1 MARKIYLLA
10 ILFSITFAAISQQLT
25 LDQLKGRWYA
35 TDGSNVLRLAIEDD
49 FVLFESEIWDIVNY
63 ETNTLQL
70 KNAERSIE
78 LVFENQGDIN
88 TLTFLGESDE
98 ISSKKSRSISKD
110 FAHASSISDDF
121 LKKDQVVLQGMI
133 IPNGEMPVTM
143 SVIYND
149 AFANDQ
155 KKFVSDV
162 DEKGRFKII
171 FPLEIPQSIMIS
183 SGNAFTSILS
193 KPGAKQGLIID
204 EASFSNLGSES
215 WFVVKQLDFMGDLSL
230 ENEEHRLLNPEFMKV
245 RDYFQNDSMVKSLDS
260 DGYQS
265 YRLGLMEKHMQFYT
279 NYFDSVD
286 VSQIIK
292 DYSLRNTRINAADD
306 LMRYTWMHGMKP
318 GINKIEFLKVPQ
330 EYLDKVLSLIDN
342 EVEEMMAD
350 RFPAVAR
357 ELAMSPSSADRRKL
371 MDLYITN
378 VYEFLKT
385 ENLPDSSMAHLEIWK
400 KIQGNRESPNIESVP
415 EMTNLL
421 TEYQEKV
428 MPLFDKSMWYLLK
441 QNLDKFNLLLRSS
454 VVAVFIDQ
462 SYISSGNDIPEYI
475 LEDLDRLELE
485 ASIKDGILEDIAD
498 FEILKNKKFVTGVEI
513 SESTENILFQIKE
526 KHKGKVVYVD
536 VWATWC
542 GPCISE
548 FSYLKELKSQALED
562 VVFVYLCAQSSEEAF
577 TTMVKK
583 FELTGDNYFLN
594 AKQYQVFDK
603 EVEIAGFPTYL
614 VITKEGKLVREGINR
629 PSSGQTLV
637 NQLKSFSK
645 QEIDPE

>member
-1 MARKIYLLA
+1 MRLGV
-10 ILFSITFAAISQQLT
+10 QQLT
-25 LDQLKGRWYA
+25 LDNLKGRWYT
-35 TDGSNVLRLAIEDD
+35 TDGSNVLKLAIEDD
-49 FVLFESEIWDIVNY
+49 FALFESETWDIVNY
-63 ETNTLQL
+63 ETNILQL
-70 KNAERSIE
+70 KTGERSIQ
-78 LVFENQGDIN
+78 LVFATQGEIK
-88 TLTFLGESDE
+88 TLTYLGETDE
-98 ISSKKSRSISKD
+98 ISSKKSLTISKD
-110 FAHASSISDDF
+110 FAQASSIADDF
-121 LKKDQVVLQGMI
+121 LKQDQVVLQGMI
-133 IPNGEMPVTM
+133 IPAGEMPVTM

-155 KKFVSDV
+155 KKFVTDV
-162 DEKGRFKII
+162 DDKGRFKII
-171 FPLEIPQSIMIS
+171 FPLEIPQSIMIQA
-183 SGNAFTSILS
+183 GNAFTTILS

-245 RDYFQNDSMVKSLDS
+245 RNYFQNDSMVKSLDV
-260 DGYQS
+260 DAYQS
-265 YRLGLMEKHMQFYT
+265 YRLGLVEKHKQFYS
-279 NYFDSVD
+279 NYFDSVK

-292 DYSLRNTRINAADD
+292 DYSLRNVRINAADD
-306 LMRYTWMHGMKP
+306 LMRYMWMHGMKP
-318 GINKIEFLKVPQ
+318 GENKIEFIKVPQ
-330 EYLDKVLSLIDN
+330 EYFDQVLSLIGS

-350 RFPAVAR
+350 RYAAVAR

-385 ENLPDSSMAHLEIWK
+385 ENLPDTTMANLEIWK
-400 KIQGNRESPNIESVP
+400 EIQAKRETANIESVP
-415 EMTNLL
+415 EMTQLL
-421 TEYQEKV
+421 TEYQEKI
-428 MPLFDKSMWYLLK
+428 MPFFYKSSWDLLK
-441 QNLDKFNLLLRSS
+441 QNLDKFNPLLRSS

-462 SYISSGNDIPEYI
+462 TFISSGNDVPEYI
-475 LEDLDRLELE
+475 LEDLGQLDLQ
-485 ASIKDGILEDIAD
+485 ATIKDGILEDIAD

-513 SESTENILFQIKE
+513 SESADNILFKIKE

-548 FSYLKELKSQALED
+548 FSYLKELKSQPLED

-583 FELTGDNYFLN
+583 YELTGDNYFLN
-594 AKQYQVFDK
+594 ATQYQAFDM
-603 EVEIAGFPTYL
+603 EVEVSGFPTYL

-629 PSSGQTLV
+629 PSSGQALV
-637 NQLKSFSK
+637 NQLKSFST
-645 QEIDPE
+645 QERGSN